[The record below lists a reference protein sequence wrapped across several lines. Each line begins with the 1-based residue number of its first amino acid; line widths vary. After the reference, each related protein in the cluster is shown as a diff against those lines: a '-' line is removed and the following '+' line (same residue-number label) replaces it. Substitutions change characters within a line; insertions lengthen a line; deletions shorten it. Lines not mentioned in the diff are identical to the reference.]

1 MLKKTYAIGD
11 VKTKSSR
18 YPIKK
23 IAELCGPHAG
33 DWCAMQTTLDDGT
46 KVTAIGHRRGGEVHT
61 FVATCGLTIAGK
73 SQAHREDM
81 SVYGNMEPRKCPQV
95 LNWWT
100 QMQPKID
107 KNNRFRQ
114 NILAIEER
122 FVTQSFPF
130 RLLTTIIGIT
140 FANAMEWYG
149 YFIASKTYDDDFIAF
164 MRELSYDAMH
174 NKIDEPCAAER
185 SPTRAA
191 RRPAGDTSPIRMSPR
206 QVACTHKLASI
217 RVLGNYKGYRKQL
230 CAVCHDNK
238 HKTTFCCAFC
248 STPERVFALHPP
260 TVSYRGETVT
270 YSCLEDHLADPTNAD
285 HQKNR
290 VCVSGRKRG
299 RCRRPE
305 DDEEVDGSDDEDE

>member
-1 MLKKTYAIGD
+1 M
-11 VKTKSSR
+11 
-18 YPIKK
+18 
-23 IAELCGPHAG
+23 
-33 DWCAMQTTLDDGT
+33 
-46 KVTAIGHRRGGEVHT
+46 GEH
-61 FVATCGLTIAGK
+61 G
-73 SQAHREDM
+73 M
-81 SVYGNMEPRKCPQV
+81 SK
-95 LNWWT
+95 
-100 QMQPKID
+100 
-107 KNNRFRQ
+107 NRFARLRG
-114 NILAIEER
+114 LAGLLWEQSLDEESSSKHHEYSADKDMWR
-122 FVTQSFPF
+122 WCSL